1 MHNRFIGWQEVQ
13 TTTNEGT
20 KIMFKI
26 KVAKIK
32 VSKAIIN
39 QFQYPSLEVLQTA
52 NVIGVV
58 INVVKG
64 QYKTLILELN
74 GSYYKI
80 QVRDWHQ
87 IEGKDYWL
95 FVDSTWTKFDSK
107 ADATEW
113 LTAYNR
119 CKNAEN
125 ASVQLFV

>member
-1 MHNRFIGWQEVQ
+1 ME
-13 TTTNEGT
+13 
-20 KIMFKI
+20 I

-32 VSKAIIN
+32 VTKAIIN

-52 NVIGVV
+52 NVLGFVC
-58 INVVKG
+58 NVVKG
-64 QYKTLILELN
+64 QYKTLILENN

-80 QVRDWHQ
+80 EIQDWHLDNDGFEVRVGRMFQ
-87 IEGKDYWL
+87 PFKQYGQAE
-95 FVDSTWTKFDSK
+95 
-107 ADATEW
+107 EW